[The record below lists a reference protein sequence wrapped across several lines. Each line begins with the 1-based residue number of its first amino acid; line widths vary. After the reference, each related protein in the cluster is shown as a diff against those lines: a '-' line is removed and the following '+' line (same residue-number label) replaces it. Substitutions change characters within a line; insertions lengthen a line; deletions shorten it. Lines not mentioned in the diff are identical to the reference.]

1 MEIQTGKDDNV
12 GVVAD
17 CGGTR
22 CSFRRSEHFFEMV
35 SESLV
40 LVVVDEFVE

>member
-1 MEIQTGKDDNV
+1 MEIQTGKDDSV
-12 GVVAD
+12 GVVAA
-17 CGGTR
+17 CGGIR
-22 CSFRRSEHFFEMV
+22 CSFRRSERFFRTV